1 VKCAEPTR
9 TTGSRTGR
17 ALNMGLWVDRC
28 LRFVN
33 ATLQASRRILGHGE
47 TLRVV
52 FDSLRSVANE
62 AKVRRVA
69 RHIYTD
75 RYMRFWE
82 VSDGGKPTA
91 AIERCATREEFQRAA
106 AVTSALDCKTAGP
119 LRSTALSFLLNQ
131 ARRKAV
137 PEVG

>member
-1 VKCAEPTR
+1 
-9 TTGSRTGR
+9 
-17 ALNMGLWVDRC
+17 MGLWVDRC

-47 TLRVV
+47 TFRVV
-52 FDSLRSVANE
+52 FGSLRSVTSE

-91 AIERCATREEFQRAA
+91 AIETYVTREEFQRAA
-106 AVTSALDCKTAGP
+106 AVTSALDSKKAEP
-119 LRSTALSFLLNQ
+119 LGSTALSFLSNR
-131 ARRKAV
+131 ARRKTV

>member
-28 LRFVN
+28 LRLVN
-33 ATLQASRRILGHGE
+33 ATLASRRIADRRE

-52 FDSLRSVANE
+52 FDGRRSITSE

-106 AVTSALDCKTAGP
+106 AVTSALDSKKAEP
-119 LRSTALSFLLNQ
+119 LGSTALSFLSNQ
-131 ARRKAV
+131 ARHKAV

>member
-1 VKCAEPTR
+1 
-9 TTGSRTGR
+9 
-17 ALNMGLWVDRC
+17 MGLWVDRC
-28 LRFVN
+28 LRLVN
-33 ATLQASRRILGHGE
+33 ATLASRRIADRRE

-52 FDSLRSVANE
+52 FDGRRSITSE

-106 AVTSALDCKTAGP
+106 AVTLALDSKNAEP
-119 LRSTALSFLLNQ
+119 LRSTALSFLSNQ
-131 ARRKAV
+131 TRRKAV

>member
-1 VKCAEPTR
+1 
-9 TTGSRTGR
+9 
-17 ALNMGLWVDRC
+17 MGLWVDRC
-28 LRFVN
+28 LRLVN
-33 ATLQASRRILGHGE
+33 ATLASRRIADRRE

-52 FDSLRSVANE
+52 FDGRRSITSE

-106 AVTSALDCKTAGP
+106 AVTSALDSKKAEP
-119 LRSTALSFLLNQ
+119 LGSTALSFLSNR
-131 ARRKAV
+131 ARRKTV